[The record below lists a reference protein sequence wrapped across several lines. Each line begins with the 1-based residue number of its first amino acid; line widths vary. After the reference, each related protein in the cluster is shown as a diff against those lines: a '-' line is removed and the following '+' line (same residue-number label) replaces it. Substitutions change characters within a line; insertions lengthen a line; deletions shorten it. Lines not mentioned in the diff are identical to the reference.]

1 MAEST
6 KQLPGVGVV
15 LSTVWNGYGEHS
27 KELWKIVLPYVALL
41 SLQGILSAL
50 LASTG
55 YTWLVGGIG
64 VVSITLF
71 FVSIW
76 VGILLMRAMY
86 QITMTGK
93 LDVKKVHKNLGAV
106 VWPFIAVSIIV
117 GMITVAGFIAFI
129 IPGIILSLMYFGAS
143 YATII
148 DGKGISEALSHSL
161 KITKGHKWNLLGVLL
176 LAGIA
181 IGAIYIAAMLI
192 ISGTLMLVGS
202 VVSDAWGA
210 GLATIGQAGLDGVFF
225 PISTGIGAMLYGHLN
240 KLAK

>member
-129 IPGIILSLMYFGAS
+129 HGDHDGHVGGFGV
-143 YATII
+143 INGF
-148 DGKGISEALSHSL
+148 DGLRHDAVVG
-161 KITKGHKWNLLGVLL
+161 GDDQDDDVGD
-176 LAGIA
+176 AGTA
-181 IGAIYIAAMLI
+181 
-192 ISGTLMLVGS
+192 
-202 VVSDAWGA
+202 
-210 GLATIGQAGLDGVFF
+210 
-225 PISTGIGAMLYGHLN
+225 
-240 KLAK
+240 